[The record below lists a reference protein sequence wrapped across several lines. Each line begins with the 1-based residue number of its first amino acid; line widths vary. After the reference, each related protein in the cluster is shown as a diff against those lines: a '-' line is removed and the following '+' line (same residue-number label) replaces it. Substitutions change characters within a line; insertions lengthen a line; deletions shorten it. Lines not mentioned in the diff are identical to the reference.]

1 MAIGLEMVCIQAY
14 YYHISFVAVRP
25 VTSNNTIHNPAEHHY
40 HTYPVYC
47 ITKLSSGWPR
57 FSESLPS
64 YLDMKDCHAI
74 WELFHSGC
82 FKRE

>member
-57 FSESLPS
+57 FSDSLPS
-64 YLDMKDCHAI
+64 YLDMKYERLPCNLGA
-74 WELFHSGC
+74 LSFRM
-82 FKRE
+82 F